1 MSASASESTSMSTSN
16 RPTHSNSTRL
26 PITDGGKIIQT
37 DMKKSSSNGTKTSG
51 DLPQTGTDVDNTVN
65 TGLGFLGLAGL
76 FGWLRRKK
84 ESK

>member
-1 MSASASESTSMSTSN
+1 MSTSN
-16 RPTHSNSTRL
+16 TPTHSNTPHL
-26 PITDGGKIIQT
+26 PITGGPKVIQ
-37 DMKKSSSNGTKTSG
+37 MGTAKTSVQVSSTAKSTKH
-51 DLPQTGTDVDNTVN
+51 LPQTGTDVDNTVN

>member
-1 MSASASESTSMSTSN
+1 MSTSN
-16 RPTHSNSTRL
+16 RPTHSNSPHL

-37 DMKKSSSNGTKTSG
+37 DMKKSSSNGTKTSSH
-51 DLPQTGTDVDNTVN
+51 LPQTGTDVDNTVN

-76 FGWLRRKK
+76 FGWLKRKK